1 MGKLIDANKEEFE
14 KVISSEE
21 GVIVVDFWAEW
32 CGPCRMLGP
41 VLKDIS
47 EEMEDVT
54 VVKVNVEE
62 GENGKFAAEMGVRG
76 IPAVYLYKGSE
87 QVDKFVGNK
96 SKAAVI
102 EIIEKHLEPTEE
114 TQEDESK

>member
-1 MGKLIDANKEEFE
+1 
-14 KVISSEE
+14 
-21 GVIVVDFWAEW
+21 
-32 CGPCRMLGP
+32 
-41 VLKDIS
+41 
-47 EEMEDVT
+47 
-54 VVKVNVEE
+54 
-62 GENGKFAAEMGVRG
+62 MGVRG
-76 IPAVYLYKGSE
+76 ITAVYLYKGSE